1 MVSTFAYEYYQ
12 ISFVFILAAFA
23 IPISRKLTIAYIPIL
38 ILLGIVFGPML
49 GVISNSFSLYLM
61 SEFGTVGIGLLG
73 IVIILYSESHHIDFK
88 VLRNQFFPIA
98 ILDTLGIT
106 ITALIA
112 ALLFSLLTGAPFI
125 IGFIFGAI
133 ISPTDPA
140 SLIPI
145 FRRVSVKEDISG
157 TLIGES
163 LFNDPLGIILFTIA
177 LAFVAAQSPDVQL
190 FNTLASH
197 VGMYLGTVSFLL
209 AQIAVPSVIGVAI
222 GFSVIYLN
230 KYLNFESLIVGLML
244 GIVILEFTI
253 LEASGITP
261 FPAIIATGAIVGNFN
276 DKSIFWSR
284 EAGFQENLSFLSQ
297 SIIFLL
303 LGSILTRTDIFAYW
317 ELGVALALGV
327 IFVARPAAVFS
338 SLSVF
343 SQKFS
348 KKPLNSRKKL
358 FISLVGPRGVVS
370 VVLSTIPLVTGE
382 EYNIPLLLKYGQAI
396 YVGVS
401 FIVIISI
408 ILQTI
413 YIPFIANRLTKEGPK
428 I

>member
-49 GVISNSFSLYLM
+49 GVLSNSFSLYLM

-73 IVIILYSESHHIDFK
+73 IVIILYSESHHIDLK
-88 VLRNQFFPIA
+88 VLRSQFFPIA

-112 ALLFSLLTGAPFI
+112 AILFSLLTGAPFI

-177 LAFVAAQSPDVQL
+177 LAFVASQSPDVQL
-190 FNTLASH
+190 FNTFASH
-197 VGMYLGTVSFLL
+197 VGMYLGTVSFLIM
-209 AQIAVPSVIGVAI
+209 QIAVPSVIGVAI

-303 LGSILTRTDIFAYW
+303 LGSILTRTNIFVYW
-317 ELGVALALGV
+317 EMGVALALGV

-338 SLSVF
+338 SLSIF
-343 SQKFS
+343 SRKIS
-348 KKPLNSRKKL
+348 KKPINNRTKL

-370 VVLSTIPLVTGE
+370 VVLSTLPLVIGR
-382 EYNIPLLLKYGQAI
+382 EYNIPLLLQYGQAI

-413 YIPFIANRLTKEGPK
+413 YTPFIANRLTREGPK